1 MRNRSIPSST
11 STGHTASRNTAAKTS
26 VPSDVLGAAFLV
38 ANATAK
44 WPMNMSIVL
53 PEQRFL
59 QAAGHRV
66 AAEPD
71 PEQRTVEILPDDGL
85 ALRLAV
91 QHDARPGPW
100 QPVERDEI
108 ALFRRLQRVH
118 DGDELGLA
126 GLQRL
131 LLTHGVLSRMPSSR
145 ASANCLA
152 LRSRIRRMLMRFA
165 PGSASTSV
173 ALVFFSA
180 R

>member
-26 VPSDVLGAAFLV
+26 VPSDVLGAAFLA

-44 WPMNMSIVL
+44 WPMNTSTSL

-59 QAAGHRV
+59 QAAGHRAV
-66 AAEPD
+66 AEPD
-71 PEQRTVEILPDDGL
+71 PEQRTVKILPDDGL

-91 QHDARPGPW
+91 QHDTRPGLR

-118 DGDELGLA
+118 DGDELGQA
-126 GLQRL
+126 ALQRL
-131 LLTHGVLSRMPSSR
+131 LLGGGRVVANAFVQGVGQL
-145 ASANCLA
+145 
-152 LRSRIRRMLMRFA
+152 
-165 PGSASTSV
+165 PGAEV
-173 ALVFFSA
+173 AH
-180 R
+180 